1 MIRRSIGRVALP
13 ILLAALVLN
22 SATSAEGTEA
32 QPKGSDPFTLAPL
45 EASALTTALA
55 AGEKAA
61 AEIRGVVFELAEAR
75 RQVARDGSDAAG
87 ASLSAASAAL
97 ASNATIMRTAGE
109 QIDAVQFAHRELVE
123 DHRQAAAVL
132 DRRLAV
138 LYAAGPTRG
147 ADDLVDGHDLVSA
160 RAKQILLNA
169 VLTADQE
176 RLLATYIAATT
187 DVVDVASLAGSL
199 SYDRASRAEMIEEF
213 LVVSSLADAEAM
225 KLVEA
230 QALLDDVAFPVAA
243 DYSFVDTFLAPRMA
257 GARDV
262 HRHQGI
268 DIFAPLGTPLVAVE
282 RGLVVRVGEVRL
294 GGLRLWLIGESGAQ
308 YYYAHLSAFAD
319 ITEGQF
325 VETGTVL
332 GYVGNTGN
340 ARSTPHHVHFQVHPG
355 GGTAVNG
362 YPLLVQ
368 LETRDKEL
376 AAHGQ
381 PGYGLCPRRDGV
393 PLAACGD

>member
-1 MIRRSIGRVALP
+1 M
-13 ILLAALVLN
+13 LA
-22 SATSAEGTEA
+22 
-32 QPKGSDPFTLAPL
+32 
-45 EASALTTALA
+45 
-55 AGEKAA
+55 
-61 AEIRGVVFELAEAR
+61 
-75 RQVARDGSDAAG
+75 
-87 ASLSAASAAL
+87 
-97 ASNATIMRTAGE
+97 
-109 QIDAVQFAHRELVE
+109 
-123 DHRQAAAVL
+123 
-132 DRRLAV
+132 
-138 LYAAGPTRG
+138 
-147 ADDLVDGHDLVSA
+147 
-160 RAKQILLNA
+160 
-169 VLTADQE
+169 ADQE

-187 DVVDVASLAGSL
+187 DVVDVALLADSL
-199 SYDRASRAEMIEEF
+199 SYDRASRTEMIDEF
-213 LVVSSLADAEAM
+213 LTVSSLADAEAM

-230 QALLDDVAFPVAA
+230 QALLDDLAFPVAA

-257 GARDV
+257 GTPDV

-355 GGTAVNG
+355 GGTAVNA

-376 AAHGQ
+376 VAHGQ